1 MASEQEDVYATL
13 LLEDSYLPGAMVLAH
28 SLKDAGTTKKLA
40 ILVTTDTVSAE
51 TRTELETIFDHI
63 IPVERVRNEATE
75 NLHLMGRPDLHST
88 FTKITLWKQ
97 TQFRRIV
104 YMDADMVAL
113 RAPDELFDLPQDFSA
128 SPDIGWPD
136 IFNTGLMVLKPNMG
150 DYYALLAMAQR
161 GISFDGADQGLLNMH
176 FKNTF
181 NRLSFTYNVTP
192 SAHYQYLPAFKHF
205 KNSISAA
212 HFIGQNKPWKMGRL
226 GNGGTP
232 YDEMIGKWWSV
243 YDKHYKSSSNDG
255 SSPSQYVQYWV
266 KGEFQPNGN
275 QAPSETFQATVT
287 TEDPFPETD
296 PASQSLHETE
306 RPFHETNDD
315 IPKETEEIGVPSV
328 LTDLDQEYTP
338 WDASKAPPPQG
349 SGPEASNFPGTHYD
363 MSHDATPFKAPGRY
377 PDPPS
382 NMYYEVPKTPKYQRP
397 APIFPWEQNAP
408 EPTRVFAEDN
418 YDEAVPETPTSAAPT
433 NDDDYPV
440 TPSTPTN
447 HGTDA
452 DPWQT
457 YSRGNAWDEDPDIER
472 YVGNMTKGR
481 KGNVQVVQ
489 GTGAGIEQS
498 PGRRRASMRLTDFP
512 TELERPSLPVTPA
525 PIRRPSFWGEER
537 NAEGQ
542 LPGAEGV
549 PSQEDWDPAAQLDM
563 LARRQSDVLA
573 NKLEIAREMP
583 TRSLPF
589 GSENV
594 RSPTYVAQGPT
605 GGNAGAGT
613 TQRTTIEEPA
623 YHGPGAAWEKGEDIP
638 TRGTP
643 LPPSEEEKDVLT
655 T

>member
-1 MASEQEDVYATL
+1 MASEHEDVYATL

-40 ILVTTDTVSAE
+40 VLVTTDTVSAE
-51 TRTELETIFDHI
+51 SRTELETIFDHI

-75 NLHLMGRPDLHST
+75 NLELMGRPDLHST

-136 IFNTGLMVLKPNMG
+136 LFNTGLLVLKPNMG
-150 DYYALLAMAQR
+150 DYFALLAMAQR

-192 SAHYQYLPAFKHF
+192 SAHYQYLPAFKHY

-212 HFIGQNKPWKMGRL
+212 HFIGKNKPWKIGRL
-226 GNGGTP
+226 GSGATP
-232 YDEMIGKWWSV
+232 YDELISKWWAV
-243 YDKHYKSSSNDG
+243 YDKHYKSSSNDD

-266 KGEFQPNGN
+266 KGEFQPQGN
-275 QAPSETFQATVT
+275 QAPSEIFQATIT
-287 TEDPFPETD
+287 TKDPFHKTD
-296 PASQSLHETE
+296 QASQSLHGTG
-306 RPFHETNDD
+306 RPFHETND
-315 IPKETEEIGVPSV
+315 IPKENEEIGVPSV

-338 WDASKAPPPQG
+338 WDASKAPPPEG
-349 SGPEASNFPGTHYD
+349 SGPEASNFPTTHYD

-418 YDEAVPETPTSAAPT
+418 YDDTVPEVAEVPETPTSATAT
-433 NDDDYPV
+433 NDDDQPV
-440 TPSTPTN
+440 TPSTPTM
-447 HGTDA
+447 HSTDT

-457 YSRGNAWDEDPDIER
+457 YARGNAWDEVPEIER
-472 YVGNMTKGR
+472 YVGNLTKGR
-481 KGNVQVVQ
+481 KGDVQVVQ
-489 GTGAGIEQS
+489 GTGAGIEQRS
-498 PGRRRASMRLTDFP
+498 GRRRASMKLTDFP

-537 NAEGQ
+537 DAEGQ

-573 NKLEIAREMP
+573 HKLEIAR
-583 TRSLPF
+583 
-589 GSENV
+589 
-594 RSPTYVAQGPT
+594 PT

-613 TQRTTIEEPA
+613 TPRTTIEEPA
-623 YHGPGAAWEKGEDIP
+623 YHGPGAAWERGEDIL
-638 TRGTP
+638 TGGTP
-643 LPPSEEEKDVLT
+643 LLPSEEERDILT

>member
-1 MASEQEDVYATL
+1 MASEHEDVYATL

-40 ILVTTDTVSAE
+40 VLVTTDTVSAE
-51 TRTELETIFDHI
+51 SRTELETIFDHI

-75 NLHLMGRPDLHST
+75 NLELMGRPDLHST

-136 IFNTGLMVLKPNMG
+136 LFNTGLLVLKPNMG
-150 DYYALLAMAQR
+150 DYFALLAMAQR

-192 SAHYQYLPAFKHF
+192 SAHYQYLPAFKHY

-212 HFIGQNKPWKMGRL
+212 HFIGKNKPWKIGRL
-226 GNGGTP
+226 GSGATP
-232 YDEMIGKWWSV
+232 YDELISKWWAV
-243 YDKHYKSSSNDG
+243 YDKHYKSSSNDD

-266 KGEFQPNGN
+266 KGEFQPQGN
-275 QAPSETFQATVT
+275 QAP
-287 TEDPFPETD
+287 
-296 PASQSLHETE
+296 
-306 RPFHETNDD
+306 
-315 IPKETEEIGVPSV
+315 K
-328 LTDLDQEYTP
+328 YTP
-338 WDASKAPPPQG
+338 WDASKAPPPEG
-349 SGPEASNFPGTHYD
+349 SGPEASNFPTTHYD

-418 YDEAVPETPTSAAPT
+418 YDDTVPEVAEVPETPTSATAT
-433 NDDDYPV
+433 NDDDQ
-440 TPSTPTN
+440 PTY
-447 HGTDA
+447 A
-452 DPWQT
+452 
-457 YSRGNAWDEDPDIER
+457 RGNAWDEVPEIER
-472 YVGNMTKGR
+472 YVGNLTKGR
-481 KGNVQVVQ
+481 KGDVQVVQ
-489 GTGAGIEQS
+489 GTGA
-498 PGRRRASMRLTDFP
+498 
-512 TELERPSLPVTPA
+512 ELERPSLPVTPA

-537 NAEGQ
+537 DAEGQ

-573 NKLEIAREMP
+573 HKLEIAR
-583 TRSLPF
+583 
-589 GSENV
+589 
-594 RSPTYVAQGPT
+594 PT

-613 TQRTTIEEPA
+613 TPRTTIEEPA
-623 YHGPGAAWEKGEDIP
+623 YHGPGAAWERGEDIL
-638 TRGTP
+638 TGGTP
-643 LPPSEEEKDVLT
+643 LLPSEEERDILT